1 LPFFIKKPHEKSWGF
16 FVLEQF
22 AFGSLTCS
30 YGTEVHGEST
40 EVHGGMQGMCE
51 KITALVK
58 SLEVLMKS

>member
-1 LPFFIKKPHEKSWGF
+1 LKKKPHEKSWGF

-30 YGTEVHGEST
+30 YGTEVHREARRYT
-40 EVHGGMQGMCE
+40 DECNACVRRV
-51 KITALVK
+51 TALVK